1 MIYEMQRRKMGN
13 LADHRRLREEQGLYK
28 EDPGAGTYTKD
39 ESDYIPFLGDNPSDE
54 KPAVYTA
61 RFNVTDGVI
70 ELEAKRS
77 GGKLHIT
84 CLADEK
90 HNRAIFEC
98 VERFVSAIFDGT
110 ARKIKDAA
118 PEDTQINKLRKEVA
132 LLEGQN
138 KKHLDTLDAMKK
150 LVK

>member
-1 MIYEMQRRKMGN
+1 MGN

-28 EDPGAGTYTKD
+28 EDPGKGKYTKQ
-39 ESDYIPFLGDNPSDE
+39 EANYIPFLGNNPSDE
-54 KPAVYTA
+54 IPAIYTG
-61 RFNVTDGVI
+61 RFNVSDGVI

-98 VERFVSAIFDGT
+98 VERFVTAIFDGT
-110 ARKIKDAA
+110 AREIKEADA
-118 PEDTQINKLRKEVA
+118 EDSQIDKMRKELSQIEKERDDLVS
-132 LLEGQN
+132 
-138 KKHLDTLDAMKK
+138 TLSKLQDIMK
-150 LVK
+150 

>member
-1 MIYEMQRRKMGN
+1 MGN

-28 EDPGAGTYTKD
+28 EDPGNGEYTKD
-39 ESDYIPFLGDNPSDE
+39 ELDYIPFLGSNPSEE

-61 RFNVTDGVI
+61 RFRVSDGEI

-77 GGKLHIT
+77 GGKLYVT

-98 VERFVSAIFDGT
+98 VARFVAAIFDGT
-110 ARKIKDAA
+110 AREISEAQPDDSEIMKLKKEIEQLEKDNEEHIK
-118 PEDTQINKLRKEVA
+118 T
-132 LLEGQN
+132 LEQL
-138 KKHLDTLDAMKK
+138 KSIMK
-150 LVK
+150 

>member
-1 MIYEMQRRKMGN
+1 MGN

-28 EDPGAGTYTKD
+28 EDPGTGEYTKQ
-39 ESDYIPFLGDNPSDE
+39 EADYIPFLGNNPSEE
-54 KPAVYTA
+54 KPAIYTG
-61 RFNVTDGVI
+61 RFTVSDGSI

-98 VERFVSAIFDGT
+98 VERFVTAIFDGS
-110 ARKIKDAA
+110 AREIKEAEPDDD
-118 PEDTQINKLRKEVA
+118 EIIKL
-132 LLEGQN
+132 
-138 KKHLDTLDAMKK
+138 KKHIEQLEKEGEATAETLLK
-150 LVK
+150 LKGMLE

>member
-1 MIYEMQRRKMGN
+1 MGN
-13 LADHRRLREEQGLYK
+13 LADHRRLREAKGLYK
-28 EDPGAGTYTKD
+28 EDPGDGTITKQ
-39 ESDYIPFLGDNPSDE
+39 ELDYIPFLGNNPSDE

-61 RFNVTDGVI
+61 RFKVTGGVI

-98 VERFVSAIFDGT
+98 VERFVKAIFDGT
-110 ARKIKDAA
+110 AREIKEAD
-118 PEDTQINKLRKEVA
+118 PEDSQIQKLRKELSQV
-132 LLEGQN
+132 EKERDN
-138 KKHLDTLDAMKK
+138 NEMIINNFKKIMKTYE
-150 LVK
+150 

>member
-1 MIYEMQRRKMGN
+1 MGN
-13 LADHRRLREEQGLYK
+13 IADRRRLREAKGLYR
-28 EDPGAGTYTKD
+28 DNPGDGEYTKQ
-39 ESDYIPFLGDNPSDE
+39 ELNYIPFLGNNPSDE

-61 RFNVTDGVI
+61 RFNVTNGVI

-98 VERFVSAIFDGT
+98 VERFVKAIFDGT
-110 ARKIKDAA
+110 AREIKDAD
-118 PEDTQINKLRKEVA
+118 PEDSQIKKLRKELAQVEKERDSNEKV
-132 LLEGQN
+132 LE
-138 KKHLDTLDAMKK
+138 KFKAIMKSNG
-150 LVK
+150 LFNG

>member
-1 MIYEMQRRKMGN
+1 MGN

-28 EDPGAGTYTKD
+28 EDPGAGTITKQ
-39 ESDYIPFLGDNPSDE
+39 ELDYIPFLGNNPSKE

-61 RFNVTDGVI
+61 RFKVTDGVI

-77 GGKLHIT
+77 GGKLYIT

-98 VERFVSAIFDGT
+98 VERFVIAIFDGT
-110 ARKIKDAA
+110 VREIKDAD
-118 PEDTQINKLRKEVA
+118 PEDSQIKKLRKEVSQ
-132 LLEGQN
+132 LEKEN
-138 KKHLDTLDAMKK
+138 KEYSDTLEILKK

>member
-1 MIYEMQRRKMGN
+1 MGN

-28 EDPGAGTYTKD
+28 EDPGDGTITKN
-39 ESDYIPFLGDNPSDE
+39 ELDYIPFLGNNPSDE

-77 GGKLHIT
+77 GGKLYIT

-98 VERFVSAIFDGT
+98 VERFVTAIFDGS
-110 ARKIKDAA
+110 AREIKDAD
-118 PEDTQINKLRKEVA
+118 PEDSQIKKLRKELSQV
-132 LLEGQN
+132 EKERDSN
-138 KKHLDTLDAMKK
+138 EKVIEKFKSIMKSNG
-150 LVK
+150 LFNG

>member
-1 MIYEMQRRKMGN
+1 MGN

-28 EDPGAGTYTKD
+28 EDPGTGEYTKQ
-39 ESDYIPFLGDNPSDE
+39 EADYIPFLGNNPSEE
-54 KPAVYTA
+54 KPAIYTG
-61 RFNVTDGVI
+61 RFTVSDGSI

-98 VERFVSAIFDGT
+98 VERFVTAIFDGS
-110 ARKIKDAA
+110 AREIKEAE
-118 PEDTQINKLRKEVA
+118 PEDSELMKLKKQVDQLEKENLSHVKT
-132 LLEGQN
+132 LEKLQ
-138 KKHLDTLDAMKK
+138 DIMK
-150 LVK
+150 

>member
-1 MIYEMQRRKMGN
+1 MGN

-28 EDPGAGTYTKD
+28 EDPGTGEYTKQ
-39 ESDYIPFLGDNPSDE
+39 EANYIPFLGNNPSEE
-54 KPAVYTA
+54 KPAIYTG
-61 RFNVTDGVI
+61 RFKVSDGSI

-98 VERFVSAIFDGT
+98 VERFVKAIFDGT
-110 ARKIKDAA
+110 AREIKEAE
-118 PEDTQINKLRKEVA
+118 PEDSETMKL
-132 LLEGQN
+132 
-138 KKHLDTLDAMKK
+138 KKHIEQLEKENEEHIET
-150 LVK
+150 LVKLKDIMK

>member
-1 MIYEMQRRKMGN
+1 MGN
-13 LADHRRLREEQGLYK
+13 IADHRRLREEQGLYK
-28 EDPGAGTYTKD
+28 EDPGAGTITKQ
-39 ESDYIPFLGDNPSDE
+39 ELDYIPFLGNNPSDE

-61 RFNVTDGVI
+61 RFKVTDGVI

-77 GGKLHIT
+77 GGKLYIT

-98 VERFVSAIFDGT
+98 VERFVIAIFDGT
-110 ARKIKDAA
+110 VREIKDAD
-118 PEDTQINKLRKEVA
+118 PEDSQIKKLRKEVSQ
-132 LLEGQN
+132 LEKEN
-138 KKHLDTLDAMKK
+138 KEYSDTLETLKK

>member
-1 MIYEMQRRKMGN
+1 MGN
-13 LADHRRLREEQGLYK
+13 LADHRRLREAKGLYK
-28 EDPGAGTYTKD
+28 EDPGSGTITKQ
-39 ESDYIPFLGDNPSDE
+39 ELDYIPFLGNNPSKE

-61 RFNVTDGVI
+61 RFTVTGGVI

-98 VERFVSAIFDGT
+98 VERFMIAIFDGT
-110 ARKIKDAA
+110 AREIKDAD
-118 PEDTQINKLRKEVA
+118 PEDSQIKKLRKEVFQ
-132 LLEGQN
+132 LEKEN
-138 KKHLDTLDAMKK
+138 KEYSDTLETLKK

>member
-1 MIYEMQRRKMGN
+1 MGN

-28 EDPGAGTYTKD
+28 EDPGDGEYTKD
-39 ESDYIPFLGDNPSDE
+39 ELDYIPFLGNNPSEE

-61 RFNVTDGVI
+61 RFKVTDGTI

-77 GGKLHIT
+77 GGKLYIT

-98 VERFVSAIFDGT
+98 VERFVAAIFDGT
-110 ARKIKDAA
+110 AREIREAQ
-118 PEDTQINKLRKEVA
+118 PEDSELMKLKKQIDQLEKENMGHIET
-132 LLEGQN
+132 LERLQ
-138 KKHLDTLDAMKK
+138 DIMK
-150 LVK
+150 

>member
-1 MIYEMQRRKMGN
+1 MGN
-13 LADHRRLREEQGLYK
+13 IADSRRLREAKGLYK
-28 EDPGAGTYTKD
+28 DNPGDGTFTKQ
-39 ESDYIPFLGDNPSDE
+39 ELDYIPFLGNNPSDE

-61 RFNVTDGVI
+61 RFTLPEQGLI

-77 GGKLHIT
+77 GGKLYIT

-98 VERFVSAIFDGT
+98 VERFVKAIFDGT
-110 ARKIKDAA
+110 AREIKDAD
-118 PEDTQINKLRKEVA
+118 PEDSQIKKLRKEVSQ
-132 LLEGQN
+132 LEKEN
-138 KKHLDTLDAMKK
+138 EEYSDTLELLKK